1 MVKLNFMKAILMALV
16 LVLPSAVNATGGG
29 ISLSGNESFCR

>member
-29 ISLSGNESFCR
+29 N